1 LAQKLTEA
9 LGQQFIV
16 DNRGGA
22 GTTIGSA
29 LVAKAPP
36 DGYTILLNH
45 VSLAFNASYYRKLP
59 YDTLKDLA
67 PITVVATQPFLLV
80 VHPSLPVKSVK
91 ELVALAK
98 RQPGQIAYASGGAG
112 SGPHMAVE
120 LLKHAAAIDLL
131 HVSYKGAGPAFMD
144 LMGGQTQMMIATMSL
159 ALPHAAS
166 GKVRP
171 LAITSAQRHPAAA
184 SLPTIAESGVPNYQF
199 EVWYGLFAP
208 AGTPGAIVQRLND
221 AAGKILQ
228 STEIRE
234 KLAGQGLRTT
244 SSSPQDFA
252 AHVKREVET
261 WARVVKA
268 TRLQAD

>member
-1 LAQKLTEA
+1 MTAMTRSLAVLVPALLMCLAPAEAQQYPDKAVRIVVPTAPGGGSDLVGRILAQKLTEA

-91 ELVALAK
+91 ELVALA
-98 RQPGQIAYASGGAG
+98 
-112 SGPHMAVE
+112 
-120 LLKHAAAIDLL
+120 
-131 HVSYKGAGPAFMD
+131 
-144 LMGGQTQMMIATMSL
+144 
-159 ALPHAAS
+159 
-166 GKVRP
+166 
-171 LAITSAQRHPAAA
+171 
-184 SLPTIAESGVPNYQF
+184 
-199 EVWYGLFAP
+199 
-208 AGTPGAIVQRLND
+208 
-221 AAGKILQ
+221 
-228 STEIRE
+228 
-234 KLAGQGLRTT
+234 
-244 SSSPQDFA
+244 
-252 AHVKREVET
+252 
-261 WARVVKA
+261 
-268 TRLQAD
+268 